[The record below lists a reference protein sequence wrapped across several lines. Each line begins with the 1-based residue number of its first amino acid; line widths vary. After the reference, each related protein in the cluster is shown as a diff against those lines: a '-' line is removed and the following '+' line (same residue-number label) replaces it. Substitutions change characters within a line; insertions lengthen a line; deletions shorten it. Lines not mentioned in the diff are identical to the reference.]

1 MKSKQTTEKIQKIIT
16 DQKELA
22 TRLATALLAV
32 ATIGGGTVALSSCDE
47 IELPKN
53 PETSASEV
61 TTEIPSEQ
69 ATNGLTTT
77 DEITFDTTEEVTT
90 EAVEEINY
98 EEELIKLLAKD
109 YPEYENG
116 IFAFCLCKFDE
127 GTKYESFNLSL
138 CCNNENGEQYFTDNI
153 CIIDFDRETF
163 NQIFNNIKDS
173 SVEVYPGQFTLYT
186 NNLSPETFNYI
197 YKTYYD
203 LYVNQLNSQLS
214 PEQ

>member
-1 MKSKQTTEKIQKIIT
+1 MKSKQTTEEIQTIISN
-16 DQKELA
+16 QKDA
-22 TRLATALLAV
+22 AKRLATALFAA
-32 ATIGGGTVALSSCDE
+32 ATIGAGVTLTGCDT
-47 IELPKN
+47 ISPINN
-53 PETSASEV
+53 PD
-61 TTEIPSEQ
+61 TTNEIPGEVPSE
-69 ATNGLTTT
+69 
-77 DEITFDTTEEVTT
+77 EITSEFASEEVTT
-90 EAVEEINY
+90 TEVTEEQTTTPVEEINY

-127 GTKYESFNLSL
+127 GSKYESFTLSL
-138 CCNNENGEQYFTDNI
+138 CCNDENGEQYFTDNI

-163 NQIFNNIKDS
+163 NQIFNNIKDGS
-173 SVEVYPGQFTLYT
+173 IEVYPGQFTLYT